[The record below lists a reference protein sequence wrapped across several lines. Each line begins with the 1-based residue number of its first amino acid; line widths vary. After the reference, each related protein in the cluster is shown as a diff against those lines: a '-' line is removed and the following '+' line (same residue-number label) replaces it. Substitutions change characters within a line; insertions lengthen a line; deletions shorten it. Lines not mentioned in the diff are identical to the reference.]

1 MDTPAFSVPTIDDLR
16 RAAIRIQ
23 GAANETLL
31 LSHPLVDATV
41 GGRVFLKCENL
52 QRTGSFKFRGAYNA
66 IAALEPSVRARGI
79 VAISSGNHAQG
90 VAEAARLF
98 GVKATIVMPADA
110 PALKKARTLR
120 SGARVVDYDR
130 ATEDREAVGQ
140 RVLAEEGGTLIH
152 PYDNPYVIAGQGT
165 AGLEI
170 VRSLRDLGVT
180 PDAAVIPCSGGG
192 LSSGIGLAIR
202 DAFPRAAL
210 VLVEPQGF
218 DDYARSLAAG
228 TPLANDKTSG
238 SVCDGLLSPS
248 PGPIGF
254 ALNQAN
260 GARAIAV
267 SDEEALA
274 AVAFAFNELK
284 LVVEPSGAVTLAA
297 LLTGRFDAKG
307 KTVVAVLSGGNIEP
321 AMLERALARPA

>member
-1 MDTPAFSVPTIDDLR
+1 MDTPAISVPTIADLR

-23 GAANETLL
+23 GAAIETPL
-31 LSHPLVDATV
+31 LSHPFLDAAV

-66 IAALEPSVRARGI
+66 VAGLDPDVRARGI

-120 SGARVVDYDR
+120 SGARVVEYDR
-130 ATEDREAVGQ
+130 AREDREAVGQ

-152 PYDNPYVIAGQGT
+152 PYDNPFVISGQGT
-165 AGLEI
+165 AGLE
-170 VRSLRDLGVT
+170 VVGTLRDLGTT

-192 LSSGIGLAIR
+192 LSSGIGVAIR
-202 DAFPRAAL
+202 DDFPKAAL
-210 VLVEPQGF
+210 VLVEPEGF

-228 TPLANDKTSG
+228 KPLANDKTSG

-267 SDEEALA
+267 SDKEALA

-297 LLTGRFDAKG
+297 LLTGRFDARG
-307 KTVVAVLSGGNIEP
+307 KTVAAVLSGGNIEP
-321 AMLERALARPA
+321 AMLERALSL

>member
-1 MDTPAFSVPTIDDLR
+1 MPTLPVTIHMI
-16 RAAIRIQ
+16 RAAAERL
-23 GAANETLL
+23 APHAVRTPLL
-31 LSHPLVDATV
+31 EHPALNARV

-66 IAALEPSVRARGI
+66 VAGLDPDVRARGI

-120 SGARVVDYDR
+120 SGARVVEYDR
-130 ATEDREAVGQ
+130 AREDREAVGQ

-152 PYDNPYVIAGQGT
+152 PYDNPFVISGQGT
-165 AGLEI
+165 AGLE
-170 VRSLRDLGVT
+170 VVGTLRDLGTT

-192 LSSGIGLAIR
+192 LSSGIGVAIR
-202 DAFPRAAL
+202 DAFPKAAL
-210 VLVEPQGF
+210 VLVEPEGF

-228 TPLANDKTSG
+228 KPLANDKTSG

-297 LLTGRFDAKG
+297 LLTGRFHAKG
-307 KTVVAVLSGGNIEP
+307 KTVAAVLSGGNIEP
-321 AMLERALARPA
+321 AMLERALSL